1 MNKVEESFFALLKAG
16 LWEKDVQ
23 LMQYEKLDFNELLR
37 LADEQS
43 VIGLVAAG
51 LEHVVDVKVSQMD
64 FLPFV
69 GIACQLEPL
78 NTSMNDFINVLIK
91 KMQAAGIQTLL
102 VKGQGIAQCY
112 ERPLR
117 RACGDIDLFLSD
129 DNYTKAKNL
138 LIPLATTVEPERVYN
153 KHLGLTIG
161 SWIVELHGSLRCGL
175 SSRIDKVLDKIKDDV
190 FRNGNVRSWKN
201 GDTQVFLL
209 NANDDVIYVFTH
221 ILNHFYK
228 EGIGIRQICDWCRL
242 LWTYKDDIDGKLL
255 EHRLKKMGLIT
266 EWKAFGTFAVEY
278 LGMPVEAMPLL
289 DVRGKNQ
296 RLTAEGQVKDE
307 VKWKKKAEM
316 IRAFVVEVGN
326 MGHNRD
332 SSYFSKYPYVIRKA
346 ISLGRRVGDLYRHAR
361 IFPLNSVRFL
371 PKIVFNGLRSAMRGE

>member
-1 MNKVEESFFALLKAG
+1 MNKVEESFFALLRAG
-16 LWEKDVQ
+16 LWEKEVR

-112 ERPLR
+112 ERPLW

-129 DNYTKAKNL
+129 DNYVKAKNL
-138 LIPLATTVEPERVYN
+138 LIPLATTVEQEGVYN

-161 SWIVELHGSLRCGL
+161 SWVVELHGSLRCGL

-190 FRNGNVRSWKN
+190 FRDGNVRSWKN
-201 GDTQVFLL
+201 GETQVFLL
-209 NANDDVIYVFTH
+209 NANDDTIYVFTH

-242 LWTYKDDIDGKLL
+242 LWTYKDDIDRKLL
-255 EHRLKKMGLIT
+255 EHRLRKMGIMT

-278 LGMPVEAMPLL
+278 LGMPIEAMPLL
-289 DVRGKNQ
+289 DVRGKDQ
-296 RLTAEGQVKDE
+296 RPTAEGQVKNE

-316 IRAFVVEVGN
+316 IRVFVMEVGN

-332 SSYFSKYPYVIRKA
+332 SGYKKYPYVIKKFF
-346 ISLGRRVGDLYRHAR
+346 SMERRIGDLYRHAR
-361 IFPLNSVRFL
+361 IFPLDSVRFL